1 VKIPVRTLLSLLMT
15 LAASGQIAAQAPAQ
29 NPAPAKNQVPAQS
42 TAPAEVVKIDF
53 AALDK
58 DANGRISKK
67 EVEPVPDLEGVFDK
81 LDTDHNG
88 SLSSAEFA
96 HWNRAGKATPVPRDP
111 TTAPTGSAGAQHMS
125 APE

>member
-1 VKIPVRTLLSLLMT
+1 MKIPVRTLLSLLMT

-58 DANGRISKK
+58 GREWANIK
-67 EVEPVPDLEGVFDK
+67 E
-81 LDTDHNG
+81 G
-88 SLSSAEFA
+88 S
-96 HWNRAGKATPVPRDP
+96 
-111 TTAPTGSAGAQHMS
+111 
-125 APE
+125 